1 MELPKIKIKD
11 FEGPFDLL
19 LHLIKKNQMSIYN
32 VKIFEITNQYLR
44 YINEMKEM
52 DLEITSEFIVVA
64 ATLIEIKSKHLL
76 PKPKKEEENEED
88 DEKNLLEKL
97 IVYKKI
103 KGVSGFF
110 RERYISAGEVYSK
123 KPEIIEDKR
132 EVISTKDLF
141 KDISLIELYNIYNN
155 LLEIYN
161 NKQNRNNVI
170 QKKIYVDQY
179 KIEDKLEYIMDK
191 LKNEK
196 FNSFSEF
203 MENCECKLE
212 CVVTFLALLEMIK
225 QRMVKVYQSDNFMK
239 ILIERRAEDA

>member
-191 LKNEK
+191 LKNEN

-203 MENCECKLE
+203 MEKCECKLE

-225 QRMVKVYQSDNFMK
+225 QRMIKVYQSDSFTK
-239 ILIERRAEDA
+239 ILIERRAEDD

>member
-76 PKPKKEEENEED
+76 PKHKKEEENEED

-191 LKNEK
+191 LKNEN

>member
-191 LKNEK
+191 LKNEN